1 MKPIARTVF
10 KAPAKLYDHDLGWL
24 LGKRFLCLTHFGRKS
39 GRRYRTVLE
48 VIGLRPGTREVLA
61 IAGLGPY
68 SDWFRNIQAAPAAE
82 VAIGRR
88 KFVPSYRILD
98 EPEAVDAIADYE
110 RRNLLLRPVL
120 RPVLSRLL
128 GWRYDGSDA
137 ARHRLVQQLP
147 IVAFRPRGGAEPDQ
161 EGTDR

>member
-61 IAGLGPY
+61 IAGLGPS
-68 SDWFRNIQAAPAAE
+68 SDWFRNIQAAPRRRSRSAAE
-82 VAIGRR
+82 SSSPRTASSTNPKQSTRSPTTNGGTCCCGR
-88 KFVPSYRILD
+88 FCVPC
-98 EPEAVDAIADYE
+98 
-110 RRNLLLRPVL
+110 
-120 RPVLSRLL
+120 
-128 GWRYDGSDA
+128 
-137 ARHRLVQQLP
+137 
-147 IVAFRPRGGAEPDQ
+147 
-161 EGTDR
+161 